1 MYPKLIIRN
10 VLRNIQTYSIYFFSL
25 TLIYSLLYAF
35 NALPNH
41 PVMTSLS
48 GSKKMLT
55 TIMTQYMGIVSYM
68 VVGAVIFLIVYSTNF
83 VLKRRQKEL
92 GLYAT
97 LGMKKY
103 HIMGVVFCETLF
115 INLLSL
121 VVGLMFG
128 LMILIPVSSLASDFF
143 MGNYFGRKLFWDNYS
158 VELLV
163 VCYLVTSLIIGALDV
178 LSFRKQKIIS
188 LIQDNEKKGTF
199 ISKAHGKWQIFLFTI
214 STILFCVI
222 CFYLSN
228 YSHLR
233 FLKNHALA
241 FIVLFLIVVVLF
253 YTSLSQFILRL
264 IRATPKLYFQR
275 YNSFKV
281 RQFSKQADNNSIV
294 IAVLSLFMTLTL
306 TLLIFSGST
315 YTSMKKDIETYTPYD
330 MEVSLYRGEDFHYLN
345 MTTKDCLKADG
356 FNFNVVDTE
365 YQYTIY
371 KADSTYKDIIDT
383 NHLWPHDK
391 YLPDTPLKVISLSSY
406 NHLMKIQGKE
416 GIALKNDEY
425 AVNQHYKGT
434 EKQIKDFLKK
444 GETLTIGG
452 YSLKSFSKT
461 PLENVYFLSSVGT
474 NDFGTFIVP
483 DKVAK
488 ELSVDSMAYVATYK
502 EKTDMCQVESFLKS
516 WLERHYFKTSEG
528 ESNDFTYQ
536 TKLGLS
542 ELSISSMGVI
552 VFVMIFVAIVFTVI
566 SFSILSLQALT
577 NSLDSAGDY
586 KILYLL
592 GNRYGSNKKL
602 LFQQILLYFLTPFI
616 LAIPLSIAFGN
627 SLLGYFTHF
636 ANTDVVIDL
645 RYLGLT
651 VVLFIVYLI
660 LTHRICSRII
670 QNN

>member
-92 GLYAT
+92 GLYAS
-97 LGMKKY
+97 LGMKKC

-121 VVGLMFG
+121 VVGLLFG

-188 LIQDNEKKGTF
+188 LIQDNEKKRTI

-264 IRATPKLYFQR
+264 ISTTPKLYFQR

-315 YTSMKKDIETYTPYD
+315 YTSMEKDIETYTPYD

-365 YQYTIY
+365 YQYTIH

-416 GIALKNDEY
+416 GIPLKNDEY

-502 EKTDMCQVESFLKS
+502 EKTDMRQVELFLKN
-516 WLERHYFKTSEG
+516 WLEGYYFKTSEG

-636 ANTDVVIDL
+636 ANTDVVVDL

>member
-92 GLYAT
+92 GLYAS
-97 LGMKKY
+97 LGMKKC

-121 VVGLMFG
+121 VVGLLFG

-188 LIQDNEKKGTF
+188 LIQDNEKKRTI

-264 IRATPKLYFQR
+264 ISTTPKLYFQR

-306 TLLIFSGST
+306 TLLIFSGGT
-315 YTSMKKDIETYTPYD
+315 YTSMEKDIETYTPYD

-365 YQYTIY
+365 YQYTIH

-502 EKTDMCQVESFLKS
+502 EKTDMRQVELFLKN
-516 WLERHYFKTSEG
+516 WLEGYYFKTSEG

-636 ANTDVVIDL
+636 ANTDIVVDL

>member
-92 GLYAT
+92 GLYAS
-97 LGMKKY
+97 LGMKKC

-121 VVGLMFG
+121 VVGLLFG

-188 LIQDNEKKGTF
+188 LIQDNEKKRTI

-264 IRATPKLYFQR
+264 ISTTPKLYFQR

-315 YTSMKKDIETYTPYD
+315 YTSMEKDIETYTPYD

-365 YQYTIY
+365 YQYTIH

-502 EKTDMCQVESFLKS
+502 EKTDMRQVELFLKN
-516 WLERHYFKTSEG
+516 WLEGYYFKMSEG

-636 ANTDVVIDL
+636 ANTDVVVDL

>member
-92 GLYAT
+92 GLYAS
-97 LGMKKY
+97 LGMKKC

-121 VVGLMFG
+121 VVGLLFG

-188 LIQDNEKKGTF
+188 LIQDNEKKRTI

-264 IRATPKLYFQR
+264 ISTTPKLYFQR

-315 YTSMKKDIETYTPYD
+315 YTSMEKDIETYTPYD

-365 YQYTIY
+365 YQYTIH

-383 NHLWPHDK
+383 NNLWPHDK

-502 EKTDMCQVESFLKS
+502 EKTDMRQVELFLKN
-516 WLERHYFKTSEG
+516 WLEGYYFKTSEG

-636 ANTDVVIDL
+636 ANTDVVVDL

>member
-92 GLYAT
+92 GLYAS
-97 LGMKKY
+97 LGMKKC

-121 VVGLMFG
+121 VVGLLFG

-188 LIQDNEKKGTF
+188 LIQDNEKKRTI

-264 IRATPKLYFQR
+264 ISTTPKLYFQR

-315 YTSMKKDIETYTPYD
+315 YTSMEKDIETYTPYD

-365 YQYTIY
+365 YQYTIH

-383 NHLWPHDK
+383 NHLWPYDK

-502 EKTDMCQVESFLKS
+502 EKTDMRQVELFLKN
-516 WLERHYFKTSEG
+516 WLEGYYFKTSEG

-636 ANTDVVIDL
+636 ANTDVVVDL

>member
-1 MYPKLIIRN
+1 MYPRLIIRN

-97 LGMKKY
+97 LGMKKC

-115 INLLSL
+115 INLLAL
-121 VVGLMFG
+121 VVGFLFG

-143 MGNYFGRKLFWDNYS
+143 MGNYFGRKFFWDNYS

-188 LIQDNEKKGTF
+188 LIQDNEKKRTI

-241 FIVLFLIVVVLF
+241 FIVLFLIVVILF

-365 YQYTIY
+365 YQYTIH

-502 EKTDMCQVESFLKS
+502 EKTDMRQVESFLKS

-627 SLLGYFTHF
+627 SLLGYFTNF
-636 ANTDVVIDL
+636 ANTDVVVDL

>member
-55 TIMTQYMGIVSYM
+55 TIMTQYMEIVSYM

-92 GLYAT
+92 GLYAS
-97 LGMKKY
+97 LGMKKC

-121 VVGLMFG
+121 VVGLLFG

-188 LIQDNEKKGTF
+188 LIQDNEKKRTI

-264 IRATPKLYFQR
+264 ISTTPKLYFQR

-315 YTSMKKDIETYTPYD
+315 YTSMEKDIETYTPYD

-365 YQYTIY
+365 YQYTIH

-502 EKTDMCQVESFLKS
+502 EKTDMRQVELFLKN
-516 WLERHYFKTSEG
+516 WLEGYYFKTSEG

-602 LFQQILLYFLTPFI
+602 LFQQILLYFLTP
-616 LAIPLSIAFGN
+616 LYWPSH
-627 SLLGYFTHF
+627 SVLL
-636 ANTDVVIDL
+636 L
-645 RYLGLT
+645 E
-651 VVLFIVYLI
+651 IVY
-660 LTHRICSRII
+660 
-670 QNN
+670 

>member
-1 MYPKLIIRN
+1 MYPRLIIRN

-68 VVGAVIFLIVYSTNF
+68 VVGAVNFLIVYSTNF

-97 LGMKKY
+97 LGMKKC

-121 VVGLMFG
+121 VVGLLFG

-188 LIQDNEKKGTF
+188 LIQDNEKKRTI

-264 IRATPKLYFQR
+264 ISTTPKLYFQR

-315 YTSMKKDIETYTPYD
+315 YTSMEKDIETYTPYD

-365 YQYTIY
+365 YQYTIH

-502 EKTDMCQVESFLKS
+502 EKTDMRQVELFLKN
-516 WLERHYFKTSEG
+516 WLEGYYFKTSEG

-616 LAIPLSIAFGN
+616 LAIPLSISFGN
-627 SLLGYFTHF
+627 SLLGYFTNF
-636 ANTDVVIDL
+636 ANTDVVVDL

>member
-92 GLYAT
+92 GLYAS
-97 LGMKKY
+97 LGMKKC

-121 VVGLMFG
+121 VVGLLFG

-188 LIQDNEKKGTF
+188 LIQDNEKKRTI

-222 CFYLSN
+222 CFYLSI

-264 IRATPKLYFQR
+264 ISTTPKLYFQR

-315 YTSMKKDIETYTPYD
+315 YTSMEKDIETYTPYD

-365 YQYTIY
+365 YQYTIH

-502 EKTDMCQVESFLKS
+502 EKTDMRQVELFLKN
-516 WLERHYFKTSEG
+516 WLEGYYFKTSEG

-636 ANTDVVIDL
+636 ANTDVVVDL

>member
-92 GLYAT
+92 GLYAS
-97 LGMKKY
+97 LGMKKC

-121 VVGLMFG
+121 VVGLLFG

-163 VCYLVTSLIIGALDV
+163 VCYLMTSLIIGALDV

-188 LIQDNEKKGTF
+188 LIQDNEKKRTI

-253 YTSLSQFILRL
+253 YTSLSQFILRF
-264 IRATPKLYFQR
+264 ISTTPKLYFQR

-315 YTSMKKDIETYTPYD
+315 YTSMEKDIETYTPYD

-365 YQYTIY
+365 YQYTIH

-502 EKTDMCQVESFLKS
+502 EKTDMRQVELFLKN
-516 WLERHYFKTSEG
+516 WLEGYYFKTSEG

-636 ANTDVVIDL
+636 ANTDVVVDL

>member
-92 GLYAT
+92 GLYAS
-97 LGMKKY
+97 LGMKKC

-121 VVGLMFG
+121 VVGLLFG

-188 LIQDNEKKGTF
+188 LIQDNEKKRTI

-222 CFYLSN
+222 YFYLSN

-264 IRATPKLYFQR
+264 ISTTPKLYFQR

-315 YTSMKKDIETYTPYD
+315 YTSMEKDIETYTPYD

-365 YQYTIY
+365 YQYTIH

-502 EKTDMCQVESFLKS
+502 EKTDMRQVELFLKN
-516 WLERHYFKTSEG
+516 WLEGYYFKTSEG

-536 TKLGLS
+536 TKFGLS

-577 NSLDSAGDY
+577 NSLDSAGYY

-636 ANTDVVIDL
+636 ANTDVVVDL

>member
-1 MYPKLIIRN
+1 
-10 VLRNIQTYSIYFFSL
+10 
-25 TLIYSLLYAF
+25 
-35 NALPNH
+35 
-41 PVMTSLS
+41 
-48 GSKKMLT
+48 
-55 TIMTQYMGIVSYM
+55 
-68 VVGAVIFLIVYSTNF
+68 
-83 VLKRRQKEL
+83 
-92 GLYAT
+92 
-97 LGMKKY
+97 MKKKRT
-103 HIMGVVFCETLF
+103 I
-115 INLLSL
+115 
-121 VVGLMFG
+121 
-128 LMILIPVSSLASDFF
+128 
-143 MGNYFGRKLFWDNYS
+143 
-158 VELLV
+158 
-163 VCYLVTSLIIGALDV
+163 
-178 LSFRKQKIIS
+178 
-188 LIQDNEKKGTF
+188 

-264 IRATPKLYFQR
+264 ISTTPKLYFQR

-315 YTSMKKDIETYTPYD
+315 YTSMEKDIETYTPYD

-365 YQYTIY
+365 YQYTIH

-502 EKTDMCQVESFLKS
+502 EKTDMRQVELFLKN
-516 WLERHYFKTSEG
+516 WLEGYYFKTSEG

-536 TKLGLS
+536 TKFGLS

-577 NSLDSAGDY
+577 NSLDSAGYY

-636 ANTDVVIDL
+636 ANTDVVVDL

>member
-92 GLYAT
+92 GLYAS
-97 LGMKKY
+97 LGMKKC

-121 VVGLMFG
+121 VVGLLFG

-188 LIQDNEKKGTF
+188 LIQDNEKKRTI

-264 IRATPKLYFQR
+264 ISTTPKLYFQR

-315 YTSMKKDIETYTPYD
+315 YTSMEKDIETYTPYD

-365 YQYTIY
+365 YQYTIH

-383 NHLWPHDK
+383 NHLWSHDK

-502 EKTDMCQVESFLKS
+502 EKTDMRQVELFLKN
-516 WLERHYFKTSEG
+516 WLEGYYFKTSEG

-616 LAIPLSIAFGN
+616 LAIPLSISFGN
-627 SLLGYFTHF
+627 SLLGYFTNF
-636 ANTDVVIDL
+636 ANTDVVVDL

>member
-92 GLYAT
+92 GLYAS
-97 LGMKKY
+97 LGMKKC

-121 VVGLMFG
+121 VVGLLFG

-188 LIQDNEKKGTF
+188 LIQDNEKKRTI

-264 IRATPKLYFQR
+264 ISTTPKLYFQR

-315 YTSMKKDIETYTPYD
+315 YTSMEKDIETYTPYD

-365 YQYTIY
+365 YQYTIH

-502 EKTDMCQVESFLKS
+502 EKTDMRQVELFLKN
-516 WLERHYFKTSEG
+516 WLEGYYFKTSEG

-536 TKLGLS
+536 TKHGLS

-636 ANTDVVIDL
+636 ANTDVVVDL

>member
-92 GLYAT
+92 GLYAS
-97 LGMKKY
+97 LGMKKC

-121 VVGLMFG
+121 VVGLLFG

-188 LIQDNEKKGTF
+188 LIQDNEKKRTI
-199 ISKAHGKWQIFLFTI
+199 ISKAHGKWQIFLFAI

-264 IRATPKLYFQR
+264 ISTTPKLYFQR

-315 YTSMKKDIETYTPYD
+315 YTSMEKDIETYTPYD

-365 YQYTIY
+365 YQYTIH

-502 EKTDMCQVESFLKS
+502 EKTDMRQVELFLKN
-516 WLERHYFKTSEG
+516 WLEGYYFKTSEG

-636 ANTDVVIDL
+636 ANTDVVVDL

>member
-92 GLYAT
+92 GLYAS
-97 LGMKKY
+97 LGMKKC

-121 VVGLMFG
+121 VVGLLFG

-188 LIQDNEKKGTF
+188 LIQDNEKKRTI

-264 IRATPKLYFQR
+264 ISTTPKLYFQR

-315 YTSMKKDIETYTPYD
+315 YTSMEKDIETYTPYD

-365 YQYTIY
+365 YQYTIH

-502 EKTDMCQVESFLKS
+502 EKTDMRQVELFLKN
-516 WLERHYFKTSEG
+516 WLEGYYFKTSEG

-616 LAIPLSIAFGN
+616 LAIPLSISFGN
-627 SLLGYFTHF
+627 SLLGYFTNF

-645 RYLGLT
+645 KYLGLT